1 MRFSLILFLYSL
13 MIGYAIKNRKSYP
26 GKEMLLDKKKKPQLK
41 FNQGLALNRRLNN
54 WAQEYQNKSLHFFFY
69 FVL

>member
-1 MRFSLILFLYSL
+1 

-41 FNQGLALNRRLNN
+41 FNQDLALNRRLNN
-54 WAQEYQNKSLHFFFY
+54 WAQEYQN
-69 FVL
+69 

>member
-26 GKEMLLDKKKKPQLK
+26 GKKMLLDKKKKPQLK

-54 WAQEYQNKSLHFFFY
+54 WAQEYQN
-69 FVL
+69 